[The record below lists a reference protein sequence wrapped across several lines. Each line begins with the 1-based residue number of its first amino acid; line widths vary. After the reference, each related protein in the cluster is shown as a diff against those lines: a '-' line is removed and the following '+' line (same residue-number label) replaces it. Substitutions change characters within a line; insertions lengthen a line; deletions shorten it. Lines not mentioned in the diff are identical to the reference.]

1 MVAANCP
8 ERVLELCINQSAADD
23 ILSQR
28 ERKQILRAL
37 QEVEISPKELI
48 EYSFYFAEQVF
59 REEQRFVTNWLRDF
73 VVLANQADLPKPFLA
88 KGVWFSPG
96 SGIRN
101 VLLEAIKTAEKTL
114 DVCVYNLTD
123 DRLANALLAA
133 MDRGVQVTILTER
146 ASMLQRGSEI
156 ANLRNRGANTIVV
169 ERSQRLMHHKYL
181 IVDRGLRGYVLSG
194 SYNWTNSAIKNDE
207 NLALIS
213 EEPRVRQY
221 IENFQTML
229 ERGNSKK

>member
-1 MVAANCP
+1 MVAVNCP
-8 ERVLELCINQSAADD
+8 ERILELCINQSAADD
-23 ILSQR
+23 ILSQK

-37 QEVEISPKELI
+37 QKVEITPEELI
-48 EYSFYFAEQVF
+48 EYSFYIAEQMF
-59 REEQRFVTNWLRDF
+59 RDEQRLVTNWLREF
-73 VVLANQADLPKPFLA
+73 VMLVKQADLPKPFLA

-133 MDRGVQVTILTER
+133 IDRGVKVTILTER
-146 ASMLQRGSEI
+146 ASMFQRGSEI
-156 ANLRNRGANTIVV
+156 SSLRNRGANTIIV

-181 IVDRGLRGYVLSG
+181 IVDRDVRGYVLSG

-207 NLALIS
+207 NLVLVS
-213 EEPRVRQY
+213 EEARVQQY
-221 IENFQTML
+221 SENFQKML
-229 ERGNSKK
+229 ERGK